1 MTDEE
6 YILRTIT
13 LAQQGVGLASPGA
26 LVGAVAVKDGITIG
40 EGFYDYDNREHAEV
54 LALRKA
60 GEAARGST
68 IYTSLEPC
76 AHTGRTPPCA
86 QALIDAGVSRVV
98 TAMIDPNPQV
108 QGKGIE
114 MLRQAGIEVEV
125 GIREEEARRMNEA
138 FLVYKTQ
145 QRPFG
150 ILKIAMTLDGKIA
163 TRSGES
169 KWITSE
175 ESRAMVQKLR
185 HSVDA
190 VITGSGTFLR
200 DRPSM
205 TDRTGLP
212 RRRELL
218 RVVMDRRGRLGPRDI
233 GNDGW
238 LIHRGSLPELTEE
251 LKKREIQSFM
261 LECGPDLAFDALKD
275 GVIDKIVQFVAPS
288 ILGGRETPAIGG
300 AGANRLAE
308 AIRLQDYS
316 VDRIGPDLV
325 ITSYVHRN
333 H

>member
-6 YILRTIT
+6 YILRTMT

-40 EGFYDYDNREHAEV
+40 EGFYAYDNKDHAEV

-68 IYTSLEPC
+68 VYTSLEPC

-108 QGKGIE
+108 QGRGIE

-125 GIREEEARRMNEA
+125 GLREDEARRMNEA

-150 ILKIAMTLDGKIA
+150 ILKIAMSMDGKIA

-185 HSVDA
+185 H
-190 VITGSGTFLR
+190 
-200 DRPSM
+200 
-205 TDRTGLP
+205 
-212 RRRELL
+212 
-218 RVVMDRRGRLGPRDI
+218 
-233 GNDGW
+233 
-238 LIHRGSLPELTEE
+238 
-251 LKKREIQSFM
+251 
-261 LECGPDLAFDALKD
+261 
-275 GVIDKIVQFVAPS
+275 
-288 ILGGRETPAIGG
+288 
-300 AGANRLAE
+300 
-308 AIRLQDYS
+308 
-316 VDRIGPDLV
+316 
-325 ITSYVHRN
+325 
-333 H
+333 